1 MDQANNLRGLMEQ
14 HQQSTTATIEA
25 TPTWVELPQGE
36 QASCRTVAVT
46 SGKGGVG
53 KSSIAV
59 NLAIALSQAG
69 SKVCLLDANLGLA
82 NVDLLC
88 GLNGYWNLTHVVTG
102 ARNHLNEV
110 MLEGPAGIHVI
121 PGASGIEDI
130 ADCTPTVQQE
140 LLRQMQQLEADHDF
154 LIVDTGTGIHRLV
167 RGFLLNADTILLV
180 TTPEPTSLADAYA
193 TIKSL
198 SSSDTPEILA
208 LVNQSDSIRQ
218 AHAIIDR
225 LQQTSRLFVKTE
237 IGSAG
242 YIPRD
247 PQVSQAVI
255 ARVPVM
261 ISSRDCPASTAIRQL
276 ARRLDKSATP
286 RGGFFHRIV
295 ERFLN
300 RAA

>member
-1 MDQANNLRGLMEQ
+1 MEQ
-14 HQQSTTATIEA
+14 HQLSATVESA
-25 TPTWVELPQGE
+25 PTPISVSLPIK
-36 QASCRTVAVT
+36 SNCRTVAVT

-130 ADCTPTVQQE
+130 ADCPPNVQQE

-154 LIVDTGTGIHRLV
+154 LIIDTGTGIHRLV
-167 RGFLLNADTILLV
+167 RGFLVNADIALLV

-198 SSSDTPEILA
+198 SSSETPEILA
-208 LVNQSDSIRQ
+208 LVNQADSIRQ
-218 AHAIIDR
+218 AHAIIER

-237 IGSAG
+237 VGSAG
-242 YIPRD
+242 FIPRD
-247 PQVSQAVI
+247 PHVSQAVI
-255 ARVPVM
+255 ARIPVM
-261 ISSRDCPASTAIRQL
+261 IAAPNCPASAAIRQL
-276 ARRLDKSATP
+276 GRRLDQSAAP
-286 RGGFFHRIV
+286 RGGFFHRLL
-295 ERFLN
+295 ERFSK